1 MDHASEKPTWQV
13 STKLRVRSRTLRRN
27 LTEAERI
34 IWYAVRAHRLN
45 GASFRRQTPI
55 GPFIVDFVCH
65 DARLIIEVDGG
76 QHFESENEKRDAR
89 RDRFLARKG
98 YRVLRFSNH
107 DVMTNRQGVVEAI
120 GAALAASP
128 SQTDAAQAASP
139 SLPSP
144 AGGGGEEG
152 GASGGATS

>member
-55 GPFIVDFVCH
+55 GPFIVDFVCR
-65 DARLIIEVDGG
+65 DARLIIGVPTAPGRPTDSIEGEG
-76 QHFESENEKRDAR
+76 
-89 RDRFLARKG
+89 
-98 YRVLRFSNH
+98 VLR
-107 DVMTNRQGVVEAI
+107 TTLGVPRR
-120 GAALAASP
+120 S
-128 SQTDAAQAASP
+128 
-139 SLPSP
+139 
-144 AGGGGEEG
+144 
-152 GASGGATS
+152 